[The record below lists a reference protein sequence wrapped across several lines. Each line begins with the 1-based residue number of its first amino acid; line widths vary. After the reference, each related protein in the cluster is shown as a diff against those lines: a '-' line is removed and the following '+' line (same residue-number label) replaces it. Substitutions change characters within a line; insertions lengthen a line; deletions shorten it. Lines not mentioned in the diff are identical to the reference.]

1 VRYYFEKVGKF
12 VKTAFLQL
20 TLDSVQMLPLSP
32 FFVSFKKYKLI
43 MLKKTPIFILFA
55 LLFGTATMNA
65 QAAPKYGHMN
75 LGNLLELLP
84 DTKKAND
91 DLKVFA
97 DDLSAKDDSL
107 TKAFQAAVATYQ
119 TAYQSGTLTPV
130 QSQTKESELQKEQ
143 EAIQKFEQEAQQA
156 VTDKRTELL
165 KPILKRIDD
174 AIKAVATENQ
184 YLMIFDTSSGSMLYA
199 AETDDV
205 TDLVKKKLGI

>member
-1 VRYYFEKVGKF
+1 
-12 VKTAFLQL
+12 
-20 TLDSVQMLPLSP
+20 
-32 FFVSFKKYKLI
+32 

-65 QAAPKYGHMN
+65 QTAPKYGHMN

-97 DDLSAKDDSL
+97 DKLGAKDDSL
-107 TKAFQAAVATYQ
+107 TTAFQAAVGAYQ

-130 QSQTKESELQKEQ
+130 QSQTKEAELQKQQ
-143 EAIQKFEQEAQQA
+143 EAIQKFEQDAQQA

-165 KPILKRIDD
+165 SPILKRIDD
-174 AIKAVATENQ
+174 AIKAIAIENQ

-205 TDLVKKKLGI
+205 TELVKKKLGI